1 MIKKIQNNILD
12 YSFFSNN
19 RKKLTSALGKDSV
32 AIVAANKIFDEL
44 PFRFIQNKNLFYLTG
59 IEQEGTLL
67 IISEDYQI
75 LFLQNPNV
83 DKVWNGERL
92 TEDEAK
98 KISGVDKIIF
108 YDVCEN
114 LNLKKYYESYDNV
127 YTNFS
132 ESLTF
137 LNPESISVP
146 CKDLN
151 ELMCVIRM
159 KKEVCE
165 IECIRRAGMITK
177 KGLEEVSK
185 ILQPG
190 IKEFEIEG
198 VLLGSFMRNG
208 SRYPSFS
215 SIVASGKNACT
226 LHYTKNLSRCEEGD
240 LVLLDVGSEYCNYCS
255 DVTRVMAVGGK
266 FTRRQEQIFNAV
278 LRISQFA
285 KSFVKIGTTFK
296 ELQMVTVEKTKEE
309 LLKLGLLKGNEL
321 KGDEYKKYFMHGVS
335 HSLGLDV
342 HDLCDRK
349 LPFCENMVITIEP
362 GIYVQDEGIGIRFE
376 DDVVVKEGV
385 CEVLT
390 EGISN
395 FISI

>member
-1 MIKKIQNNILD
+1 MNNSNFLD
-12 YSFFSNN
+12 HFFFSNN
-19 RKKLTSALGKDSV
+19 RKKLANALGKDSV
-32 AIVAANKIFDEL
+32 AIVAANKVFNEL

-67 IISEDYQI
+67 LVDGDSRKEI

-92 TEDEAK
+92 TERQAK
-98 KISGVDKIIF
+98 EISGIDEVFF

-114 LNLKKYYESYDNV
+114 LNLKKYYESYTNV

-132 ESLTF
+132 DPLTF
-137 LNPESISVP
+137 LNPESINIP

-151 ELMCVIRM
+151 DLMSVLRM
-159 KKEVCE
+159 KKENCE

-177 KGLEEVSK
+177 KGLEEVRH
-185 ILQPG
+185 ILKPG
-190 IKEFEIEG
+190 IKEYEIEG
-198 VLLGSFMRNG
+198 ILLGSFI
-208 SRYPSFS
+208 RYGARYSSFA

-226 LHYTKNLSRCEEGD
+226 LHYTKNLSQCENGD
-240 LVLLDVGSEYCNYCS
+240 LVLLDVGAEFCNYCS

-266 FTRRQEQIFNAV
+266 FTRRQEKIYNAV

-285 KSFVKIGTTFK
+285 KSVVKVGITFK
-296 ELQMVTVEKTKEE
+296 ELQMMTGEKMKEE
-309 LLKLGLLKGNEL
+309 LSVLGLLKGSEL

-362 GIYVQDEGIGIRFE
+362 GIYVQDEGVGVRIE
-376 DDVVVKEGV
+376 DDVVVKGGC

-390 EGISN
+390 EGISLG
-395 FISI
+395 I